1 MLMVRRECGVLLLA
15 ISVFAAGDAWS
26 WGGTAHRFINQNA
39 AQHLPSALSQLAA
52 QQSFLI
58 NHASDADNRK
68 SVDPSEEPKHFI
80 DLESFADFRYLPG
93 DLSVVIAQYGWSS
106 VQSYG
111 ILPWTIVAT
120 VDSLTVQFS
129 RADWTKAYQSAADL
143 GHYVG
148 DAYQPLHC
156 TVNYNGQLTGNSG
169 IHSRY
174 ETTMIGQYIST
185 LSVHPDSVRYVSD
198 LYGLALSIVLHSN
211 TYVDSILQAD
221 NAARTVSGWN
231 GSGNAPQA
239 YYAALWGRT
248 GRLTQEVL
256 QGATQD
262 LASLW
267 YTAWVN
273 AGVTEVAEGQQ
284 LSGVP
289 STFSLDQ
296 NYPNPFNPVT
306 TIGFRVAGAENGSG
320 STSMGNSRSTIDNRL
335 GSGVSGLGSSIV
347 RLSVYD
353 MLGREV
359 AVLVNETM
367 APGNYT
373 AQFNASGLSSG
384 TYFYRIQINS
394 AARAFSETKR
404 MMLVR

>member
-1 MLMVRRECGVLLLA
+1 MVRREYGALLLA
-15 ISVFAAGDAWS
+15 ISLCAAGEAWS
-26 WGGTAHRFINQNA
+26 WGSTAHKFINQNA

-52 QQSFLI
+52 QQAFLT
-58 NHASDADNRK
+58 NHASDADTRK
-68 SVDPSEEPKHFI
+68 TSDPMDPEKPKHFV
-80 DLESFADFRYLPG
+80 DLESFTDFHNLPADF
-93 DLSVVIAQYGWSS
+93 SVIVSQYGWTKL
-106 VQSYG
+106 QSYG
-111 ILPWTIVAT
+111 VLPWTVTAT
-120 VDSLTVQFS
+120 ADSLTAQFR

-156 TVNYNGQLTGNSG
+156 TVNYDGQLTGNGG

-174 ETTMIGQYIST
+174 ESTMIGQYISS

-198 LYGLALSIVLHSN
+198 VYGLALSVVLHSN

-221 NAARTVSGWN
+221 NAARTASGWN
-231 GSGNAPQA
+231 GGGNAPQA
-239 YYAALWGRT
+239 YYATLWERT

-273 AGVTEVAEGQQ
+273 AGVTEVAEAQELAGA
-284 LSGVP
+284 P
-289 STFSLDQ
+289 SAFSLDQ
-296 NYPNPFNPVT
+296 NYPNPFNPGT
-306 TIGFRVAGAENGSG
+306 RIGF
-320 STSMGNSRSTIDNRL
+320 
-335 GSGVSGLGSSIV
+335 GVSGLGSGASREQNGSGV
-347 RLSVYD
+347 WGLGSRWVKLAVYD

-359 AVLVNETM
+359 SVLVNEQM
-367 APGNYT
+367 APGSYSVH
-373 AQFNASGLSSG
+373 FDGRGLTSG
-384 TYFYRIQINS
+384 TYFYRLQING
-394 AARAFSETKR
+394 AGQAFSETKR